1 LPDHASGERPR
12 GSKAAPY
19 LKARLANSIALV
31 LLCHLN
37 WSAERQATM
46 IEKDYLLRLRIEA
59 LRVLARTDE
68 PNRAVLIER
77 NIEDYLKTSGSER
90 ASLERLRDAIER
102 EDAERR
108 TTVAGSGEQA
118 SSSGKLRRA

>member
-1 LPDHASGERPR
+1 
-12 GSKAAPY
+12 
-19 LKARLANSIALV
+19 
-31 LLCHLN
+31 
-37 WSAERQATM
+37 M

-59 LRVLARTDE
+59 LCVLARTDE

-108 TTVAGSGEQA
+108 QDEDWTIAKDYVHSRLSWLA
-118 SSSGKLRRA
+118 

>member
-1 LPDHASGERPR
+1 
-12 GSKAAPY
+12 
-19 LKARLANSIALV
+19 
-31 LLCHLN
+31 
-37 WSAERQATM
+37 M

-108 TTVAGSGEQA
+108 QDEDWTIAKDYVHSRLSWLA
-118 SSSGKLRRA
+118 